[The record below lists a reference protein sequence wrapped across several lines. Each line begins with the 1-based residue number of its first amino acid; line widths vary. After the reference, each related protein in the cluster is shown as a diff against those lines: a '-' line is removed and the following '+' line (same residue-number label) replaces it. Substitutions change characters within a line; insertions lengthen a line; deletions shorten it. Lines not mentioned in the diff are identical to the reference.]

1 MKQNEGKVAHKNIT
15 FILINSFLI
24 KKDRRRKEK
33 ERARYWI
40 VALFFSLIFLLRQNN
55 AMMNLL
61 KNKIGSIFVHVRHQT
76 YQRFVPERVKKFLL
90 THPPNITVQCLFAL
104 CVAEIIH
111 FVREEIKFQIWCRQ
125 GREKGGM
132 HELTEEEIQENKRT
146 GKVPEVDEKR
156 MPTKDL
162 LEEPTEEIKRDVDKL
177 IEFINQNRR
186 KDSSM
191 VRVGK
196 STIPNAGLGLFAD
209 RDITEGERI
218 RGATYGGRI
227 MNFNEA
233 KKIPM
238 KEKDYVMALHL
249 NVHVDAKE
257 HYGYMA
263 RYINDTYKTEKS
275 RNCKFLKMSVEN
287 RASVIAMRDIER
299 GEELFAEYGSGYWR
313 ARNGEIDADRGD
325 VENFKRDMEKAQ
337 KWVESK
343 GKYKSKSKKTH
354 SKEFNNAADL
364 LEREGKGLEP
374 DSIFKKIP

>member
-61 KNKIGSIFVHVRHQT
+61 KNKIGSIFVHIRHQM

-132 HELTEEEIQENKRT
+132 HELTEEEIEENKRT

-162 LEEPTEEIKRDVDKL
+162 LEEPTEEIKRDENKL
-177 IEFINQNRR
+177 IEFINRNRR

-209 RDITEGERI
+209 KDITEGERI

>member
-1 MKQNEGKVAHKNIT
+1 
-15 FILINSFLI
+15 
-24 KKDRRRKEK
+24 
-33 ERARYWI
+33 
-40 VALFFSLIFLLRQNN
+40 
-55 AMMNLL
+55 
-61 KNKIGSIFVHVRHQT
+61 
-76 YQRFVPERVKKFLL
+76 
-90 THPPNITVQCLFAL
+90 
-104 CVAEIIH
+104 
-111 FVREEIKFQIWCRQ
+111 
-125 GREKGGM
+125 M
-132 HELTEEEIQENKRT
+132 HELTKEEIEENKRT

-162 LEEPTEEIKRDVDKL
+162 LEEPTEEIKQDENKL
-177 IEFINQNRR
+177 IEFINRNRR

-238 KEKDYVMALHL
+238 EEKDYVMALHL

-275 RNCKFLKMSVEN
+275 RNCKFLKMRVEN
-287 RASVIAMRDIER
+287 KRRRQISHERYRERRGVVHGIREPGIGER
-299 GEELFAEYGSGYWR
+299 GTRKLMRTEVTWRILRGTWKKRKNGSNR
-313 ARNGEIDADRGD
+313 
-325 VENFKRDMEKAQ
+325 
-337 KWVESK
+337 K
-343 GKYKSKSKKTH
+343 GSIRVSKK
-354 SKEFNNAADL
+354 A
-364 LEREGKGLEP
+364 LEG
-374 DSIFKKIP
+374 I

>member
-61 KNKIGSIFVHVRHQT
+61 KNKIGSIFVHIRHQM
-76 YQRFVPERVKKFLL
+76 YQRFVPEHVKKFLL

-196 STIPNAGLGLFAD
+196 STIPKAGLGLFAD

-238 KEKDYVMALHL
+238 EEKDYVMALHL

>member
-61 KNKIGSIFVHVRHQT
+61 KNKIGAIFVHIRLQM
-76 YQRFVPERVKKFLL
+76 YQRFVPEQVKKFLL

-196 STIPNAGLGLFAD
+196 STIPKAGLGLFAD

>member
-1 MKQNEGKVAHKNIT
+1 
-15 FILINSFLI
+15 
-24 KKDRRRKEK
+24 
-33 ERARYWI
+33 
-40 VALFFSLIFLLRQNN
+40 
-55 AMMNLL
+55 MNLL

-132 HELTEEEIQENKRT
+132 HELTEEEIEENKRT

-196 STIPNAGLGLFAD
+196 STIPKAGLGLFAD